1 MVSGASDAMAS
12 GASEEDLQLLVA
24 LRAGDESAFATLIDR
39 HHAAL
44 VRLAMVYVGDR
55 AVAEEV
61 AQETWLGV
69 LRGLDRFEAR
79 SSLKTWIFRILTNRA
94 KTRGQRE
101 GRSVPFS
108 SLASELDQDEPAVDP
123 DRFLPP
129 DHAQWPGHWAAP
141 LPSWGD
147 APEERLLAGET
158 SGVIREAIAGLPPAQ
173 REVITLRD
181 VDGWSS
187 SEVCELLQI
196 SDANQRVLLHRA
208 RSKVRQA
215 LERYFVHD

>member
-55 AVAEEV
+55 ALAEEA

-79 SSLKTWIFRILTNRA
+79 SSLKTWIFHILINRA
-94 KTRGQRE
+94 KTRGTRE
-101 GRSVPFS
+101 GRSIPFS
-108 SLASELDQDEPAVDP
+108 ALDDTA
-123 DRFLPP
+123 
-129 DHAQWPGHWAAP
+129 
-141 LPSWGD
+141 
-147 APEERLLAGET
+147 
-158 SGVIREAIAGLPPAQ
+158 
-173 REVITLRD
+173 
-181 VDGWSS
+181 
-187 SEVCELLQI
+187 
-196 SDANQRVLLHRA
+196 
-208 RSKVRQA
+208 
-215 LERYFVHD
+215 